1 MELTQEQH
9 NKRNKFMLN
18 YCEKSKELLETQR
31 RLTEAQCLA
40 QNLEREVGNKTND
53 LYYLIRDN
61 IGKPIEELTNE

>member
-9 NKRNKFMLN
+9 NKRNKFTLK

-31 RLTEAQCLA
+31 RLTEAQCLV

-53 LYYLIRDN
+53 LY
-61 IGKPIEELTNE
+61 